1 MFWRHSLKGSLMATK
16 SSSESI
22 LTNQI
27 HKTKQ
32 EGPLL
37 FISAGDPSGDVHAEK
52 LVKAIS
58 RRLPGVRFIGFAGP
72 KTAETVCDV
81 RFDLTQYAAMMLKKA
96 LVNIPVYFKLLS
108 QADRI
113 FREEKPDAVILV
125 DFPGFNFRI
134 AQKAKAAGILVIYF
148 MPPQIWGWGQWRV
161 KKMRKY
167 VDLVLSCFEFEH
179 EWFSDH
185 GCRSVFVSHPFFEE
199 SRSRTLNHS
208 FIDELTSKSSSSA
221 LGAQEQGE
229 LAPSKK
235 KYLIV
240 LPGSRDQ
247 EVKSNLP
254 FLLSILKKVR
264 EKAPDVHPIF
274 AAYRPEQAEYI
285 SQRLSEY
292 SLDYSVYAEKTPELL
307 RVATCCLG
315 VSGSVSIEALS
326 LHKPL
331 VVIYKISRLEYF
343 ALRFLKRVKFI
354 TLTNLLWVHSLK
366 DETPFYPKGKFASQ
380 TEYTKHERDLMICPE
395 YLFFDSRQIKN
406 TPIHLINWFSNP
418 NLLED
423 IQRNLIKLQEE
434 TDLVEKPIEQAAEII
449 IHEAQSR

>member
-1 MFWRHSLKGSLMATK
+1 MTTNLSNGP
-16 SSSESI
+16 I
-22 LTNQI
+22 LPSQHCNAMHEQ
-27 HKTKQ
+27 
-32 EGPLL
+32 PLF
-37 FISAGDPSGDVHAEK
+37 FISAGDPSGDVHAQK
-52 LVKAIS
+52 LVKELS
-58 RRLPGVRFIGFAGP
+58 RRLPTARFVGFAGP

-81 RFDLTQYAAMMLKKA
+81 RFDLTKYAAMMLKKA
-96 LVNIPVYFKLLS
+96 LLNIPVYFKLLA

-134 AQKAKAAGILVIYF
+134 AQKAKAAGIPVIYF

-179 EWFSDH
+179 EWFSNH

-199 SRSRTLNHS
+199 SRSRTLDHS
-208 FIDELTSKSSSSA
+208 FMDNLVSEWANSTLDKTNQEGSNLKS
-221 LGAQEQGE
+221 
-229 LAPSKK
+229 
-235 KYLIV
+235 LIV

-254 FLLSILKKVR
+254 FLLSILKEVTEKTPEVR
-264 EKAPDVHPIF
+264 PIF
-274 AAYRPEQAEYI
+274 AAYKPEQAEFI
-285 SQRLSEY
+285 RQILSER
-292 SLDYSVYAEKTPELL
+292 SLDYAVYAEKTPELL

-331 VVIYKISRLEYF
+331 VIIYKISRLEYF

-354 TLTNLLWVHSLK
+354 TLSNILWVHTLK
-366 DETPFYPKGKFASQ
+366 DETPFYPKGKIASK
-380 TEYTKHERDLMICPE
+380 TEHTTHERNLMLCPE
-395 YLFFDSRQIKN
+395 YLFFDSCQIKN
-406 TPIHLINWFSNP
+406 ASTHLTNWFSTP
-418 NLLED
+418 ELLRET
-423 IQRNLIKLQEE
+423 QRNLIKLHKE
-434 TDLVEKPIEQAAEII
+434 TDLVEKPIEKAAEVI
-449 IHEAQSR
+449 IHEFQNR

>member
-1 MFWRHSLKGSLMATK
+1 MTTK
-16 SSSESI
+16 SSNES
-22 LTNQI
+22 LLSNQSCSALD
-27 HKTKQ
+27 
-32 EGPLL
+32 GRPLF
-37 FISAGDPSGDVHAEK
+37 FISAGDPSGDVHAQK
-52 LVKAIS
+52 LVNALS
-58 RRLPGVRFIGFAGP
+58 RRLPTARFVGFAGP

-81 RFDLTQYAAMMLKKA
+81 RFDLTKYAAMMLKKA
-96 LVNIPVYFKLLS
+96 LLNIPIYFKLLA

-134 AQKAKAAGILVIYF
+134 AQKAKAAGIPVIYF

-179 EWFSDH
+179 EWFSNH

-199 SRSRTLNHS
+199 SRSRTLDHS
-208 FIDELTSKSSSSA
+208 FMDNLVSEWANSTLDKTNQEGSNLKS
-221 LGAQEQGE
+221 
-229 LAPSKK
+229 
-235 KYLIV
+235 LIV

-254 FLLSILKKVR
+254 FLLSILKEVTEKTPEVR
-264 EKAPDVHPIF
+264 PIF
-274 AAYRPEQAEYI
+274 AAYKPEQAEFI
-285 SQRLSEY
+285 RQILSER
-292 SLDYSVYAEKTPELL
+292 SLDYAVYAEKTPELL

-331 VVIYKISRLEYF
+331 VIIYKISRLEYF

-354 TLTNLLWVHSLK
+354 TLSNILWVHTLK
-366 DETPFYPKGKFASQ
+366 DETPFYPKGKIASK
-380 TEYTKHERDLMICPE
+380 TEHTTHERNLMLCPE
-395 YLFFDSRQIKN
+395 YLFFDSCQIKN
-406 TPIHLINWFSNP
+406 ASTHLTNWFSNP
-418 NLLED
+418 ELLRET
-423 IQRNLIKLQEE
+423 QRNLIKLQKE
-434 TDLVEKPIEQAAEII
+434 TDLVEKPIEKAAEVI
-449 IHEAQSR
+449 IHEFQNR